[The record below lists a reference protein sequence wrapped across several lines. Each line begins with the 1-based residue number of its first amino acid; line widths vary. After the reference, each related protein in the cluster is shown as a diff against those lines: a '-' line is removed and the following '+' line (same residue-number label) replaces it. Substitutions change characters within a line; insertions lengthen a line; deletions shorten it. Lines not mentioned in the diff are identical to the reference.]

1 MFSNAIKL
9 ENLNDYYNDA
19 EECIKPFLYAS
30 EANENKIEKPNLI
43 NINKKR
49 NVKNGKNKNNNER
62 GEISLTDCLA
72 CSGCV
77 TNEETNFLKNQN
89 SIEILNNLKKK
100 KINIISLSLQSL
112 TALSVYYKLPIH
124 TTQKKLCFFFK
135 SLNFDYVY
143 DSSLSELIALDQA
156 KQEFLSYFYK
166 KNPDLCKQ
174 TKTKLDTTQTPSN
187 DTKTGDKPFGG
198 IFKKFKSKVI
208 NHESKKEND
217 NTNETQNNSNNRSI
231 KLHNDKELLND
242 YEDTI
247 DYKWDE
253 NFPIICSH
261 CTGSVIY
268 GEKKLDDNILNA
280 FSKLR
285 SSQDIQGIILK
296 LLHIQNSL
304 YTYPL
309 LKKQLA
315 NSFFDMYKYKLK
327 FIKSCEKYY
336 LKNNNLLKNTY
347 TSNNDEK
354 ENSANKTDGH
364 TPVSIYE
371 INHVYLLYCFD
382 KKLESQRN
390 SISQKD
396 AVDKNIATYL
406 NYFSLNNIANNI
418 DLNSFYNT
426 TTKTNLNNGFYS
438 VDSVLTTV
446 ELVELIN
453 KLQINFYALPE
464 INIDNIY
471 PLFEKINKF
480 ESSNNNTN
488 ITITNSVGIEN
499 SKQEENDKK
508 KIQNA
513 SDENPVLQKEN
524 NFNESLRLIYQNFSD
539 KIIRCSNKN
548 NISMGYG
555 EEIFKYVCNKI
566 YGYNLDENN
575 FNFKYND
582 IIVFSLYENDICV
595 FRVVLSYGFKSM
607 YNVLKKIKEGI
618 YIKREEIKKD
628 SKKTYNVK
636 INYDLQFNGQID
648 YVELMACEKG
658 CLFGCAQNI
667 FDEYDIPDLSTC
679 SCYNLN
685 IFKKVA
691 EQTVIQN
698 FDFLSIEYDNKNTF
712 SKNVEIPNYICC
724 SSSHHKTSSMNN
736 LSSQI
741 KYNENKKTD
750 KEKLFQDLYNQI
762 HNDEYTKYV
771 NSDESTND
779 STVNS
784 FLNNVFNIFNTKT
797 FHIFKTTLTSKKKMD
812 IINW

>member
-9 ENLNDYYNDA
+9 ENLNDYFNDA
-19 EECIKPFLYAS
+19 EECIKPFLYTS
-30 EANENKIEKPNLI
+30 NVNENKIEKPNLI
-43 NINKKR
+43 NINKKKNIK
-49 NVKNGKNKNNNER
+49 NVKNKNNNER

-89 SIEILNNLKKK
+89 AIEILNNLKKK

-156 KQEFLSYFYK
+156 KHEFLSYFYK
-166 KNPDLCKQ
+166 KNPDLYKQ
-174 TKTKLDTTQTPSN
+174 TNPKLNTTHALSS
-187 DTKTGDKPFGG
+187 DAELGDKLFEGV
-198 IFKKFKSKVI
+198 FKKIKNKVI
-208 NHESKKEND
+208 NNEIKRENYHIYQ
-217 NTNETQNNSNNRSI
+217 TQYNQKSRPI
-231 KLHNDKELLND
+231 KLNNDKELLNN
-242 YEDTI
+242 YEDSI
-247 DYKWDE
+247 DNKWDE
-253 NFPIICSH
+253 RYPVICAH

-268 GEKKLDDNILNA
+268 GEKKLDNNFLNA

-296 LLHIQNSL
+296 LLHAQNNL
-304 YTYPL
+304 YAYSL
-309 LKKQLA
+309 LKKQLI
-315 NSFFDMYKYKLK
+315 NTFFDMYKYKLK
-327 FIKSCEKYY
+327 FIKSFEKYY
-336 LKNNNLLKNTY
+336 LKNNKLLKST
-347 TSNNDEK
+347 NNNEK
-354 ENSANKTDGH
+354 ENNPTNSNKAYEYV
-364 TPVSIYE
+364 PVSIYE

-390 SISQKD
+390 NISQKN
-396 AVDKNIATYL
+396 AIDKNIATYL
-406 NYFSLNNIANNI
+406 NYFSLNNIDNHVDI
-418 DLNSFYNT
+418 NSFYNT
-426 TTKTNLNNGFYS
+426 TTKTNLSNSFYS
-438 VDSVLTTV
+438 VDSVLTTI
-446 ELVELIN
+446 ELIELIN

-471 PLFEKINKF
+471 SLFEKINKF
-480 ESSNNNTN
+480 ELSNNNTN
-488 ITITNSVGIEN
+488 IDTTNFMDIKNYKEN
-499 SKQEENDKK
+499 
-508 KIQNA
+508 KIQNNF
-513 SDENPVLQKEN
+513 DGNPALQKDN
-524 NFNESLRLIYQNFSD
+524 NFNESLHFIYKNMSD
-539 KIIRCSNKN
+539 KVIRCSNKN

-566 YGYNLDENN
+566 YDCNINENN

-582 IIVFSLYENDICV
+582 IVVLSLYENDTCV

-607 YNVLKKIKEGI
+607 YSVLKKIKEGK
-618 YIKREEIKKD
+618 YIKRNEIKKD
-628 SKKTYNVK
+628 VEKIYNIKITYN
-636 INYDLQFNGQID
+636 LHFNGQID

-667 FDEYDIPDLSTC
+667 FDEYDIPDFSTC

-698 FDFLSIEYDNKNTF
+698 FDFLSIENTNKNTL
-712 SKNVEIPNYICC
+712 SKNDEIPNYICC
-724 SSSHHKTSSMNN
+724 SSSQHKASCMNK
-736 LSSQI
+736 LSSTQI
-741 KYNENKKTD
+741 KNNENKKTD
-750 KEKLFQDLYNQI
+750 KEKLFQVLYNQI

-771 NSDESTND
+771 NSKKSTND
-779 STVNS
+779 LTINS
-784 FLNNVFNIFNTKT
+784 FLNNIFNIFNTKT